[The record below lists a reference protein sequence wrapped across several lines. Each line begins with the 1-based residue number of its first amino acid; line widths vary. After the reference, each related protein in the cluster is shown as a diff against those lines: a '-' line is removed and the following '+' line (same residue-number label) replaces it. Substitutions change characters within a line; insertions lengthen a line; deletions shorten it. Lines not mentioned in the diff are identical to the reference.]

1 MQPLHEKGLLKLE
14 PVADKFHLLLN
25 LREKLKELMARKQKL
40 LSHVEANPSD
50 AIADKARGALS
61 AHPPPA
67 LATEKAPTSFRNM
80 SPRPRA
86 VPSGSATS
94 PPEEPPSQISRSNR
108 SARYEAVR
116 ALHQQAWSQREI
128 ARRLKMSRQTVRRFL
143 VAETFPER
151 TRSPYRV
158 RGILRNPS

>member
-1 MQPLHEKGLLKLE
+1 
-14 PVADKFHLLLN
+14 
-25 LREKLKELMARKQKL
+25 MARKQKL
-40 LSHVEANPSD
+40 LPHVAANPSSD
-50 AIADKARGALS
+50 AIADKARGARS

-108 SARYEAVR
+108 SARDVAVR
-116 ALHQQAWSQREI
+116 ALHQQAWSEAGDCSPPKDVPPNR
-128 ARRLKMSRQTVRRFL
+128 ASLSGRRDLSG
-143 VAETFPER
+143 A
-151 TRSPYRV
+151 
-158 RGILRNPS
+158 